1 MDKGIFTAVTSINS
15 EKRKEINNVHHL
27 SNVSTIGFKKAFQ
40 ASIDTIRVDGPG
52 NKTRFMA
59 SSSETGLVDMT
70 PGPKMFTGN
79 PLDIYMDLDTVLGV
93 FNREGSLAFTRRGDM
108 RVSNDGQLIL
118 ATGELVAGE
127 DGAPI
132 DVPRDR
138 LLSVSPEGIIYSQDP
153 AQEVAEQEEV
163 GRLLLRDSS
172 ETPLRK
178 MKDGLFTAAGQ
189 DGGDFETGPN
199 NVSVTSEMLE
209 GSSASAMDVMVQ
221 MMAGQRSFEMKM
233 KLISQFMDLSE
244 TNNTMMRLA

>member
-15 EKRKEINNVHHL
+15 EKRREINNVHHL

-59 SSSETGLVDMT
+59 SSKETGLVDMT

-93 FNREGSLAFTRRGDM
+93 FNREGALAFTRRGDM
-108 RVSNDGQLIL
+108 RVSNEGQLIL

-127 DGAPI
+127 DGNPI
-132 DVPRDR
+132 DVPQDM

-153 AQEVAEQEEV
+153 AEEVAEQEEV
-163 GRLLLRDSS
+163 GRLLLRDAS

-178 MKDGLFTAAGQ
+178 MRDGLFTADGQ
-189 DGGDFETGPN
+189 DGGDFETGPLA
-199 NVSVTSEMLE
+199 VSVTSEMLE
-209 GSSASAMDVMVQ
+209 GSSSSAMDVMVQ